1 MRIFLIGFM
10 CAGKSRVGRELATR
24 LRMPFIDLDRVIEER
39 VGPLVPFFHK
49 EGEAAFRRIE
59 SEVLGQV
66 LQGPRAVVATGGGTP
81 CVVDN
86 MERMR
91 AAGMTVWLDVP
102 EPELMRRI
110 ERAGGDRPLLLG
122 LKGEALLD
130 RVRELLAEREPVYVQ
145 ADYIVPAGDAPE
157 LVVQRIEAVLGPL
170 QMM

>member
-24 LRMPFIDLDRVIEER
+24 LRMPFIDLDRLVEER

-49 EGEAAFRRIE
+49 EGEEGFRKEEARVLG
-59 SEVLGQV
+59 EVLH
-66 LQGPRAVVATGGGTP
+66 GPRAVVATGGGTP
-81 CVVDN
+81 CVGDS
-86 MERMR
+86 MQRMR

-122 LKGEALLD
+122 LKGDALLE

-145 ADYIVPAGDAPE
+145 ADFIVPAGDAPE
-157 LVVQRIEAVLGPL
+157 VVARRIDSVVGPL
-170 QMM
+170 QVM